1 MASRPP
7 HLHLQHACKQAGVDM
22 RWLAEETG
30 VPLDTL
36 RKIVSGRRRPTLG
49 TALRIAEA
57 LNLEVEDFTARGD

>member
-1 MASRPP
+1 
-7 HLHLQHACKQAGVDM
+7 M